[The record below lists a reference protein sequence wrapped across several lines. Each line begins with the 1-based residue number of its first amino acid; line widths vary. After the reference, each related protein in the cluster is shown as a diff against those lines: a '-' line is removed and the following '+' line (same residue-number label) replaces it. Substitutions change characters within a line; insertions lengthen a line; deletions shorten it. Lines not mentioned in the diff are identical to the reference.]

1 RVYNPVDDDGRFVAE
16 VEHFAG
22 QTVWEANPKIVA
34 LLKARG
40 ALVAEVPFEH
50 TYPHCWRCKNPTLF
64 RATEQWFAA
73 LDRQNLRERTLEAI
87 RRQVRRPAVPQG
99 DRHPRRLVRFRLQPR
114 RRAGGEARAAL
125 ARRALRRGLRS
136 ASRLVPLLAA
146 GVDGHPRPAAL
157 PHRADP
163 RLLHRRRGT

>member
-1 RVYNPVDDDGRFVAE
+1 PRRLATIPGQSLDGLEYRHAWIDRTGKVASAQFVAMDTGTGLVHIAPGHGVEDYDLGRALGLRVYNPVDDDGRFVAE

-50 TYPHCWRCKNPTLF
+50 TYPHCWRCKYPKLS

-73 LDRQNLRERTLEAI
+73 LDREDLRQRTLEAI
-87 RRQVRRPAVPQG
+87 
-99 DRHPRRLVRFRLQPR
+99 
-114 RRAGGEARAAL
+114 
-125 ARRALRRGLRS
+125 
-136 ASRLVPLLAA
+136 
-146 GVDGHPRPAAL
+146 
-157 PHRADP
+157 
-163 RLLHRRRGT
+163 